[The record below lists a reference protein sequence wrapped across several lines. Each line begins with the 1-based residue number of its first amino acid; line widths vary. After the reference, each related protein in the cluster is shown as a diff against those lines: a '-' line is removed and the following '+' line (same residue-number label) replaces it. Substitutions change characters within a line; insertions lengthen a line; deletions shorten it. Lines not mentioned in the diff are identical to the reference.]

1 MDFLSDTAR
10 KEKRSLLA
18 TGCVGILVAWL
29 GVNQTDIELAGFK
42 FQDPHL
48 PKLISLSLLAAI
60 TYFLAKFCSS
70 YLYERF
76 SSEMKSLATQIS
88 EGKTAMDI
96 NREEKEIMEASRI
109 LIEEQKTFQ
118 AQQENEKRRLAEL
131 QATIEKN
138 DTAHEAELKSLDINR
153 NELESA
159 LKEASGPNYVQIPSM
174 NMSIDPGQIPQQ
186 ILGWEKRKSEA
197 IINRHN
203 VRQNELEHLKD
214 EENRSEANEK
224 ARQAKVKADV
234 EALDLKRVSVFRW
247 RQANKGAMIVGPL
260 HSLLDVGLPIL
271 VGLTAIGFLT
281 WFLFHLPP
289 PSIPLSPP
297 EF

>member
-18 TGCVGILVAWL
+18 TGSVGILVAWL
-29 GVNQTDIELAGFK
+29 RVDQTEIELAGFK
-42 FQDPHL
+42 FHNTNL
-48 PKLISLSLLAAI
+48 PALIGLSLLAAI
-60 TYFLAKFCSS
+60 TYFLAKFCFS
-70 YLYERF
+70 YFYERF
-76 SSEMKSLATQIS
+76 NSEMKLYAAQIS

-96 NREEKEIMEASRI
+96 NREEKEILEASRI
-109 LIEEQKTFQ
+109 LMEQQAVFQ
-118 AQQENEKRRLAEL
+118 AQQENEKRKLAEL
-131 QATIEKN
+131 QAKIDKN
-138 DTAHEAELKSLDINR
+138 DTAHEAALKSLDINR
-153 NELESA
+153 NELEAA

-174 NMSIDPGQIPQQ
+174 NLSIDPGQIPHQ

-203 VRQNELEHLKD
+203 TKQNELDHLKD

-234 EALDLKRVSVFRW
+234 EALDLKRVSVSRW
-247 RQANKGAMIVGPL
+247 RQASKGATIVGPL
-260 HSLLDVGLPIL
+260 HLLLDVGLPIL
-271 VGLTAIGFLT
+271 VGLAAISLLT

-289 PSIPLSPP
+289 PSPP
-297 EF
+297 ASLPEL